1 VTDEGADGR
10 PSRGV
15 GEPDTDA
22 TASPPGP
29 RSQASGG
36 VQRSGWR
43 DRIGVI
49 TRRLKRDA
57 RVQELQAV
65 LAGAD
70 AAGGALLAAGL
81 AFHALF
87 AILPALLFL
96 TGIAGWLIQDPQRRA
111 QLISDLV
118 DRVPPLSGPL
128 SDALEQLAAGAG
140 AFSLVGLIGLGWGA
154 SNFYGS
160 LDEAMRRLFPGGTA
174 RTIIEQRLRGLATV
188 LGLILVVV
196 LAVLLGGV
204 WQIVEGIF
212 AGMDDV
218 GFWRLVSPVLTFGL
232 FILAVL
238 VTYLVVPTAPPGW
251 RTALPPATVAGAAI
265 GVLTSIFTLIA
276 PSLVG
281 ALSTF
286 GVGVI
291 GIALFGALIWLNYAF
306 TFLIFGASWARVRR
320 DREALRHRAPHL

>member
-1 VTDEGADGR
+1 MSDEQTGR
-10 PSRGV
+10 PKGQSLGDRV
-15 GEPDTDA
+15 GT
-22 TASPPGP
+22 
-29 RSQASGG
+29 
-36 VQRSGWR
+36 V
-43 DRIGVI
+43 

-57 RVQELQAV
+57 RVQQLQAV
-65 LAGAD
+65 LAGVE

-96 TGIAGWLIQDPQRRA
+96 TGIAGWLVSDPERRA
-111 QLISDLV
+111 QLIRDLV

-140 AFSLVGLIGLGWGA
+140 AFSLLGLLGLAWGA

-160 LDEAMRRLFPGGTA
+160 LDEAMRRLFPGGSP
-174 RTIIEQRLRGLATV
+174 RSLIEQRLRGLATV
-188 LGLILVVV
+188 VGLILVVV
-196 LAVLLGGV
+196 AAVLLGGV

-212 AGMDDV
+212 AGVGDV
-218 GFWRLVSPVLTFGL
+218 AFWRLITPALTFLL
-232 FILAVL
+232 FIIAVL

-251 RTALPPATVAGAAI
+251 RSALPAAAVAGAAI
-265 GVLTSIFTLIA
+265 AVLTNIFTLIA

-281 ALSTF
+281 ALRTF

-306 TFLIFGASWARVRR
+306 TCLIFGAAWARVRR
-320 DREALRHRAPHL
+320 DQETLRRRSPTL